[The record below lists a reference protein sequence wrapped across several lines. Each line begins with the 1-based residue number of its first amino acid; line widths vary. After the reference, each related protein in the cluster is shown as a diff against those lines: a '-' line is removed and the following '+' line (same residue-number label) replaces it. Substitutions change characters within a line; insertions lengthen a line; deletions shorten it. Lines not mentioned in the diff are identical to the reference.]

1 MTWFFNLRVLLYK
14 FGVLDIMYK
23 NKKGESLYMTSMKKL
38 EDKLEKKKIRLQKL
52 LVEKDKLEIKIKELR
67 ADIEKLQANQFE
79 QFKKAAK
86 RENIEIK
93 VDDIPEILQLIKNL
107 QHGAKIEILETPD
120 TNTLS
125 SSSSFESS
133 PKDNADTNTITQRN
147 GLRTLDSLE
156 SVASITARK

>member
-1 MTWFFNLRVLLYK
+1 M
-14 FGVLDIMYK
+14 I
-23 NKKGESLYMTSMKKL
+23 SMKKL

-52 LVEKDKLEIKIKELR
+52 LVEKDKLELKIKELR

-86 RENIEIK
+86 KENIEIR

-107 QHGAKIEILETPD
+107 QQGAKIEILETPD
-120 TNTLS
+120 TDKLPD
-125 SSSSFESS
+125 SSSFESS
-133 PKDNADTNTITQRN
+133 PKDNADTNVITQRS

-156 SVASITARK
+156 SIASITERK

>member
-1 MTWFFNLRVLLYK
+1 
-14 FGVLDIMYK
+14 
-23 NKKGESLYMTSMKKL
+23 MTSMKRL

-86 RENIEIK
+86 KENIEIR

-107 QHGAKIEILETPD
+107 QQGSRIEIEKT
-120 TNTLS
+120 
-125 SSSSFESS
+125 
-133 PKDNADTNTITQRN
+133 ADTDNLLFDSSVESFRTDGVDENAVIRRK

-156 SVASITARK
+156 SVSSFK

>member
-1 MTWFFNLRVLLYK
+1 
-14 FGVLDIMYK
+14 
-23 NKKGESLYMTSMKKL
+23 MTSMKKL

-86 RENIEIK
+86 RENIEIR

-107 QHGAKIEILETPD
+107 QQGAKIEIEETTESD
-120 TNTLS
+120 TVVD
-125 SSSSFESS
+125 ESS
-133 PKDNADTNTITQRN
+133 RTNDVDEDKIIPRN
-147 GLRTLDSLE
+147 GLRTLESLE
-156 SVASITARK
+156 SVASITARR

>member
-1 MTWFFNLRVLLYK
+1 MIELYK
-14 FGVLDIMYK
+14 FDLLDIMYE
-23 NKKGESLYMTSMKKL
+23 NKKGEFSYMTSMKKL

-52 LVEKDKLEIKIKELR
+52 LAEKDKLEIKIKELR

-86 RENIEIK
+86 RENIEIR

-107 QHGAKIEILETPD
+107 QQGAKIEIEETTESD
-120 TNTLS
+120 TVVDEPS
-125 SSSSFESS
+125 STDDVDEN
-133 PKDNADTNTITQRN
+133 KIIQRN
-147 GLRTLDSLE
+147 GLRTLESLE

>member
-1 MTWFFNLRVLLYK
+1 
-14 FGVLDIMYK
+14 MYQ
-23 NKKGESLYMTSMKKL
+23 NKKGESLYMTSMKRL

-107 QHGAKIEILETPD
+107 QQGAKIEILETPD
-120 TNTLS
+120 TDTLS
-125 SSSSFESS
+125 DSLSFESS
-133 PKDNADTNTITQRN
+133 QGDNANKNTTIQSN
-147 GLRTLDSLE
+147 GLRTLNSLE

>member
-1 MTWFFNLRVLLYK
+1 MV
-14 FGVLDIMYK
+14 
-23 NKKGESLYMTSMKKL
+23 SMKKL

-67 ADIEKLQANQFE
+67 ADIEKLQASQFE

-86 RENIEIK
+86 KENIEIRA
-93 VDDIPEILQLIKNL
+93 DDIPEILQLIKNL
-107 QHGAKIEILETPD
+107 QQGSKIEILETPD
-120 TNTLS
+120 TDKLPD
-125 SSSSFESS
+125 SSSFESS
-133 PKDNADTNTITQRN
+133 QRDNADKNTTIQRN

>member
-1 MTWFFNLRVLLYK
+1 MVS
-14 FGVLDIMYK
+14 I
-23 NKKGESLYMTSMKKL
+23 KKL

-67 ADIEKLQANQFE
+67 ADIEKLQASQFE

-86 RENIEIK
+86 KENIEIRA
-93 VDDIPEILQLIKNL
+93 DDIPEILQLIKNL
-107 QHGAKIEILETPD
+107 QQGSKIEILETPD
-120 TNTLS
+120 TEKLPD
-125 SSSSFESS
+125 SSSFESS
-133 PKDNADTNTITQRN
+133 PKDNAGTNTTTQRN

>member
-1 MTWFFNLRVLLYK
+1 
-14 FGVLDIMYK
+14 
-23 NKKGESLYMTSMKKL
+23 MTSMKRL
-38 EDKLEKKKIRLQKL
+38 EYKLEKKKIRLQKL

-107 QHGAKIEILETPD
+107 QQGSKIEILETPD
-120 TNTLS
+120 TDILPD
-125 SSSSFESS
+125 SSSFESYQR
-133 PKDNADTNTITQRN
+133 DNADKNTTIQRN

>member
-1 MTWFFNLRVLLYK
+1 M
-14 FGVLDIMYK
+14 I
-23 NKKGESLYMTSMKKL
+23 SMKKL

-52 LVEKDKLEIKIKELR
+52 LVEKDKLELKIKELR

-86 RENIEIK
+86 RENIEIR

-107 QHGAKIEILETPD
+107 QQGSKIEIEETAD
-120 TNTLS
+120 TDNLLVDS
-125 SSSSFESS
+125 AVESS
-133 PKDNADTNTITQRN
+133 RTDKTDKDIDTRSN

-156 SVASITARK
+156 SIASITMKKINECL

>member
-1 MTWFFNLRVLLYK
+1 
-14 FGVLDIMYK
+14 
-23 NKKGESLYMTSMKKL
+23 MTSMKKL

-52 LVEKDKLEIKIKELR
+52 LAEKDKLEIKIKELR

-86 RENIEIK
+86 RENIEIR

-107 QHGAKIEILETPD
+107 QQGAKIEIEETTESD
-120 TNTLS
+120 TVVDEPS
-125 SSSSFESS
+125 STDDVDEN
-133 PKDNADTNTITQRN
+133 KIIQRN
-147 GLRTLDSLE
+147 GLRTLESLE

>member
-1 MTWFFNLRVLLYK
+1 MV
-14 FGVLDIMYK
+14 
-23 NKKGESLYMTSMKKL
+23 SMKKL

-52 LVEKDKLEIKIKELR
+52 LVERDKLEIKIKELR
-67 ADIEKLQANQFE
+67 VDIEKLQASQFE

-86 RENIEIK
+86 KENIEIR

-107 QHGAKIEILETPD
+107 QQGSKIEILETPD
-120 TNTLS
+120 TDTFPA
-125 SSSSFESS
+125 SSSFESS
-133 PKDNADTNTITQRN
+133 QRDNADKNTTIQRN

>member
-1 MTWFFNLRVLLYK
+1 
-14 FGVLDIMYK
+14 
-23 NKKGESLYMTSMKKL
+23 MKKL

-86 RENIEIK
+86 KENIEIR

-107 QHGAKIEILETPD
+107 QQASKIEILETPD
-120 TNTLS
+120 TDTLS
-125 SSSSFESS
+125 DNSSFKSS
-133 PKDNADTNTITQRN
+133 HIDGVNENTDIRRN
-147 GLRTLDSLE
+147 GLRTINSLE
-156 SVASITARK
+156 SIASIK

>member
-1 MTWFFNLRVLLYK
+1 
-14 FGVLDIMYK
+14 
-23 NKKGESLYMTSMKKL
+23 MKKL

-67 ADIEKLQANQFE
+67 ADIEKLQASQFE

-86 RENIEIK
+86 RENIEIR

-107 QHGAKIEILETPD
+107 QQGSKIEILETPD
-120 TNTLS
+120 TDTLPDS
-125 SSSSFESS
+125 LSVEFS
-133 PKDNADTNTITQRN
+133 PRDNADKNTTIQSN

-156 SVASITARK
+156 SVASITLRK

>member
-1 MTWFFNLRVLLYK
+1 MV
-14 FGVLDIMYK
+14 
-23 NKKGESLYMTSMKKL
+23 SMKKL

-52 LVEKDKLEIKIKELR
+52 LAEKDKLEIKIKELR

-86 RENIEIK
+86 RENIEIR

-120 TNTLS
+120 TDIVLDD
-125 SSSSFESS
+125 SSFESS
-133 PKDNADTNTITQRN
+133 RTDDVDEDKIIQRN
-147 GLRTLDSLE
+147 GFRTIDSLE
-156 SVASITARK
+156 SVASIK